1 MKNLLIVCDAFPPAF
16 APRMGVLSKY
26 LQGMGWNVYVL
37 TEDLDDVGCAADG
50 CAENVLRLK
59 YYKHSAKLVWLGGFL
74 LDLGFNSKSRD
85 LVTLFLKHWHDV
97 KFDVVLCSTFLL
109 FPMQAAYKISKI
121 CKAPLVYDFRDL
133 IEQFVGHEFA
143 THKIFRLQKL
153 NSLAHKVRRYSVIV
167 QRNRLVSKADAV
179 TTVSPW
185 HKALLE
191 KVLAGRDSK
200 CKAVSV
206 IYNGY
211 DPQLFFPKHLKS
223 DKFIIEYTGRVLD
236 LSLQNPVLLFEALQK
251 LKSQRVISESD
262 FVVRWHTDASS
273 AEKIRKLAVDYCV
286 AEFVKIEN
294 YLPQSRV
301 PDLLNE
307 SSMILVLTNKM
318 EYGGPHGILTTKF
331 FEALSV
337 RKPILCVR
345 SDESYLAQL
354 ISETKSGFSATDSDA
369 VVAYIKKYYSLW
381 KSEGVVNIESDS
393 NFVESFSRKRQA
405 EQFDSLLKTLEH

>member
-16 APRMGVLSKY
+16 APRMGALSKY

-74 LDLGFNSKSRD
+74 LDLGFNSKSRE
-85 LVTLFLKHWHDV
+85 LVTLFLKHWRNV

-121 CKAPLVYDFRDL
+121 CNAPLVYDFRDL

-143 THKIFRLQKL
+143 KHKIFRLQKL

-211 DPQLFFPKHLKS
+211 DPQLFFPRHLKS

-251 LKSQRVISESD
+251 LKSQGVISESD

-273 AEKIRKLAVDYCV
+273 AEKIRKLAIDYCV

-354 ISETKSGFSATDSDA
+354 ISETRSGISATDSDA

-381 KSEGVVNIESDS
+381 KSEGVVNIEPDS
-393 NFVESFSRKRQA
+393 NFVESFSRKKQA
-405 EQFDSLLKTLEH
+405 EQFDSLLKTLVH